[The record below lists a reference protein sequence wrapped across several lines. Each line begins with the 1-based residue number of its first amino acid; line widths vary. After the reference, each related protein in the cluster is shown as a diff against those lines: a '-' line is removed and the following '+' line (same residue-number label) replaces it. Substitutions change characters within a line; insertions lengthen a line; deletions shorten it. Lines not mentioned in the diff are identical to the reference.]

1 MGILHYIT
9 NGCDNLAA
17 TAGPLVAAIGIRM
30 VLSLAT
36 IMMVWFGLQEA
47 LASAHGGVGFS
58 MGRFLNFV
66 MLMTFAYVM
75 VKYYDST
82 IPGLSF
88 SLRSLIKD
96 GTNGIVATIGSDTT
110 NNMLT
115 SIDNIL
121 SKGGAGMTVFTAPY
135 ALVVYVFVQVMLALL
150 SALISAVLAYGAV
163 GSAIV
168 GVLGPIFIPF
178 LVVKQ
183 LDFLFWGWFKAFLSF
198 AFYKVVA
205 AATMSILA
213 NIYMTYYTNIID
225 FTHPLDVA
233 KNFPLLILLV
243 LVNLFILLKIPAM
256 TASIFSGHTGGHDAG
271 TGIATGLA
279 LRRGL

>member
-1 MGILHYIT
+1 MGILQYIT
-9 NGCDNLAA
+9 SGCDNLSA
-17 TAGPLVAAIGIRM
+17 TAGPLIGAMGLRM

-36 IMMVWFGLQEA
+36 IMMVWFGVQEA
-47 LASAHGGVGFS
+47 LASAHGGPGFN
-58 MGRFLNFV
+58 MGKFLNFF

-96 GTNGIVATIGSDTT
+96 GTNGIVGTIGSDTT

-115 SIDNIL
+115 SIDGIL
-121 SKGGAGMTVFTAPY
+121 SKGGPGMTILTAHY
-135 ALVVYVFVQVMLALL
+135 ALIVYVFMQVMLALL

-168 GVLGPIFIPF
+168 GLLGPIFIPF
-178 LVVKQ
+178 LVVKP
-183 LDFLFWGWFKAFLSF
+183 LDFLFWGWLKAFLSF

-205 AATMSILA
+205 AATMSVLA
-213 NIYMTYYTNIID
+213 NIYMTYYTNLID
-225 FTHPLDVA
+225 FTHPIDLA
-233 KNFPLLILLV
+233 KNFPLLLLLV
-243 LVNLFILLKIPAM
+243 LVNIFILAKIPAM

-271 TGIATGLA
+271 TGIATALA
-279 LRRGL
+279 LKG

>member
-9 NGCDNLAA
+9 SGCDNLSA
-17 TAGPLVAAIGIRM
+17 TVGPIVGAMGLRM

-36 IMMVWFGLQEA
+36 IMMVWFGVQEA
-47 LASAHGGVGFS
+47 ISSAHGGPGFD
-58 MGRFLNFV
+58 MGKFLNFF

-75 VKYYDST
+75 VKYYDTT

-96 GTNGIVATIGSDTT
+96 GTNGIVATVGSDTT

-115 SIDNIL
+115 SIDGIL
-121 SKGGAGMTVFTAPY
+121 SKGGPGMTILTAPY
-135 ALVVYVFVQVMLALL
+135 ALIVYVLMQVMLALL

-168 GVLGPIFIPF
+168 GLLGPIFIPF
-178 LVVKQ
+178 LVVRQ
-183 LDFLFWGWFKAFLSF
+183 LDFLFWGWLKAFLSF

-205 AATMSILA
+205 AATMSVLA
-213 NIYMTYYTNIID
+213 KIYMTYYTNLID
-225 FTHPLDVA
+225 FTHPIDLA
-233 KNFPLLILLV
+233 KNFPLLLLLV
-243 LVNLFILLKIPAM
+243 LVNIFILTKIPAM
-256 TASIFSGHTGGHDAG
+256 TASLFSGHTGGHDAG
-271 TGIATGLA
+271 MGIATGIA

>member
-1 MGILHYIT
+1 
-9 NGCDNLAA
+9 
-17 TAGPLVAAIGIRM
+17 
-30 VLSLAT
+30 
-36 IMMVWFGLQEA
+36 
-47 LASAHGGVGFS
+47 
-58 MGRFLNFV
+58 
-66 MLMTFAYVM
+66 
-75 VKYYDST
+75 
-82 IPGLSF
+82 
-88 SLRSLIKD
+88 
-96 GTNGIVATIGSDTT
+96 
-110 NNMLT
+110 
-115 SIDNIL
+115 
-121 SKGGAGMTVFTAPY
+121 
-135 ALVVYVFVQVMLALL
+135 
-150 SALISAVLAYGAV
+150 
-163 GSAIV
+163 V